1 MAKKKAEK
9 KIKVPTSKKDK
20 SNKNPHITNENHDE
34 EVVGVILKLIE
45 KFGKDSIVI
54 THFIDGTAVS
64 VADKAKKKDKD
75 GNEALVRVQW
85 KREDDY
91 VWVGVREAVGS
102 GTVV

>member
-9 KIKVPTSKKDK
+9 KIKVPKNKKDK

-45 KFGKDSIVI
+45 KFGEDSIVI

-75 GNEALVRVQW
+75 GNEALVRAQW

-91 VWVGVREAVGS
+91 VWVGVREAVGT